1 MIMPEE
7 MKLLPPRDRMRQLAP
22 LALLLTGMVATAAVY
37 MQALGYP
44 FIYDDIMYVTNNAK
58 LAGLRWT
65 ELWRLLVEPYNR
77 AAEFLPLRDFSYWM
91 DMTLF
96 GQNPAAFR
104 LHNIFLYL
112 LCLPF
117 VYGIT
122 LDIWR
127 YFRPADA
134 ANAPWVAA
142 VATSLFALHPAHA
155 EAVVCVAGRKDVLSG
170 LLSLLALWLA
180 LRARRA
186 HGLSA
191 PYAAATLVVLLAAM
205 YSKAT
210 AVAVAAAV
218 AVLWVMFWRAAP
230 GGSRHRPTLWW
241 AIASLLLA
249 ACVAMTFA
257 ATTTQRIPF
266 YFGVETVTRALAVL
280 GWLARLS
287 VSPESRHYFY
297 PVLEDPWLPAMVA
310 LGAAILAAAGW
321 GAVMLLRKR
330 SLEGFAIAFFLLLCM
345 PSLQLVPYR
354 PPSLVSDRFL
364 FLAVWMAI
372 LLLATLSWRLRRLPR
387 SALLLVI
394 ALAWGFQ
401 SAERTRDWRDES
413 AMVGADLRAYP
424 WHYTPAF
431 YTIIN
436 RISNGLYREA
446 GETASRIT
454 SPEIRNAMIGLI
466 QADQVIRVG
475 AVAAGKPY
483 DAMNLL
489 VSLGRELAHPPAEV
503 KWDPAMLFV
512 WGRIQEVLGDEWRVL
527 AGNFPG
533 EVLVRYNAGLY
544 LFDMLRHKDAAVH
557 LRAATESQRIPESER
572 GAAFKKLGQALL
584 LNGQIPGAETA
595 LRMALEQA
603 PPDTEAYCIL
613 SAVFKQK
620 GLLEEAARAKASC
633 PSHLSNEGTVL

>member
-1 MIMPEE
+1 MN
-7 MKLLPPRDRMRQLAP
+7 LLPPRDRMRQLAP
-22 LALLLTGMVATAAVY
+22 LALLLASTVATAAVY

-44 FIYDDIMYVTNNAK
+44 FISDDIMYITNNAR

-65 ELWRLLVEPYNR
+65 ELWLLLVEPYNR
-77 AAEFLPLRDFSYWM
+77 AAEFLPVRDFSYWM

-96 GQNPAAFR
+96 GHNPAAFR

-218 AVLWVMFWRAAP
+218 AVLWVMIWRDAP
-230 GGSRHRPTLWW
+230 GGNRHRPTLWW

-249 ACVAMTFA
+249 ACVAITFA
-257 ATTTQRIPF
+257 AITTQRMPF
-266 YFGVETVTRALAVL
+266 HIGAEAVTRALAVL

-287 VSPESRHYFY
+287 ISPESRHYFY

-310 LGAAILAAAGW
+310 LGTAILAASGW
-321 GAVMLLRKR
+321 GTLMLLRKR
-330 SLEGFAIAFFLLLCM
+330 SLEWFAIAFFLLLCM

-364 FLAVWMAI
+364 FLAVWMAV
-372 LLLATLSWRLRRLPR
+372 LLLAALSWRLSRFPR

-401 SAERTRDWRDES
+401 SAERTRDWRDAG

-436 RISNGLYREA
+436 KVSNGLHREA
-446 GETASRIT
+446 SEIANRIT
-454 SPEIRNAMIGLI
+454 SPEIRNAIIRLI
-466 QADQVIRVG
+466 RTDQIVHDSS
-475 AVAAGKPY
+475 AATGKPHE
-483 DAMNLL
+483 AMDLL
-489 VSLGRELAHPPAEV
+489 VNLCRALNQPPTQA

-512 WGRIQEVLGDEWRVL
+512 WRKIQEILGDEWRVL

-533 EVLVRYNAGLY
+533 DALVRYNAGLY
-544 LFDMLRHKDAAVH
+544 LFDILRHKDAAVH

-595 LRMALEQA
+595 LRTALEQT

-613 SAVFKQK
+613 SAVYKQK

-633 PSHLSNEGTVL
+633 PNHISNEETVL